1 MGKILDGGDP
11 QEDGSM
17 NRVGRQRQLTG
28 VLAEVDADDLRRALL
43 NDPDAALGRA
53 RAAAF
58 LSGGDGGGAFLT
70 ATPAFRRNRMTDER
84 FKQALVLRLGVPLLP
99 APLPCERCGKTMD
112 VFGGHAWRCSKMR
125 GNGNTR
131 HKAVNDEV
139 FHITREAGL
148 PAHHE
153 APYDAHFEAK
163 PGKAKKLEHRADVL
177 ITGLAGKKVIDTTVR
192 HPVDALG
199 AAHEQRGLAARKGE
213 EDKVSF
219 ISSRYV
225 IPTASIIPFAV
236 ETYGTLGDKAK
247 DFLRH
252 CAEARAGGDEK
263 MIPLIEHGYRAR
275 VAVAVQKGNGVSLDV
290 WRAKCCYKPPVGGG
304 VPGAAG
310 GGG

>member
-1 MGKILDGGDP
+1 
-11 QEDGSM
+11 
-17 NRVGRQRQLTG
+17 
-28 VLAEVDADDLRRALL
+28 VLAKVDAEALRLELL
-43 NDPDAALGRA
+43 NNADAALGRA

-58 LSGGDGGGAFLT
+58 LSGGNGGGAFL
-70 ATPAFRRNRMTDER
+70 AASPAFHRNRMPDVR
-84 FKQALVLRLGVPLLP
+84 FTQALMLRLGVPLLP
-99 APLPCERCGKTMD
+99 APRPCEQCSKDTD
-112 VFGGHAWRCSKMR
+112 VFGDHAWRCSKAR
-125 GNGNTR
+125 GNANTR
-131 HKAVNDEV
+131 HKAVNDAV
-139 FHITREAGL
+139 FQIAREAGL
-148 PAHHE
+148 PVHHE

-163 PGKAKKLEHRADVL
+163 PAAPKAKKHEHRADVL

-247 DFLRH
+247 DFLRV
-252 CAEARAGGDEK
+252 CAEARAGGEEK
-263 MIPLIEHGYRAR
+263 MIPQILHGYRAR
-275 VAVAVQKGNGVSLDV
+275 VAVAVQLGNGVSLDA
-290 WRAKCCYKPPVGGG
+290 WRAKCCYRSPVGGG
-304 VPGAAG
+304 PGASG